1 MLEDSILGKIATLQR
16 EASPWMG
23 SNYGVKAQSELT
35 TAASVNQEVYDFALN
50 RVGQE
55 LEFWEKG
62 SSLGDSLL
70 SLVKTEMSE
79 VQESFRYMGGDIK
92 GAAYQLICRKLD
104 PQFDPV
110 WSPLSLED
118 LPGLLIRVETL
129 LQEISLMGANSP
141 LVTELITYLSNVS
154 GVRTGS
160 LASGYGFH
168 VKVLGIY
175 FSVFEAAR

>member
-1 MLEDSILGKIATLQR
+1 MPRNIARNYLLEDSFFGKIATLQR

-23 SNYGVKAQSELT
+23 SNYVVKTKSELT

-55 LEFWEKG
+55 LEFFGKG

-70 SLVKTEMSE
+70 SLVKTAPSE
-79 VQESFRYMGGDIK
+79 VQESFRYVGGNFQ
-92 GAAYQLICRKLD
+92 GAAYHLICRKLD

-118 LPGLLIRVETL
+118 LPGLLVKVETL
-129 LQEISLMGANSP
+129 LQEISLMGANYP

-154 GVRTGS
+154 GVPG
-160 LASGYGFH
+160 L
-168 VKVLGIY
+168 
-175 FSVFEAAR
+175 